1 MLKYI
6 YMDDAANKVCNRKVS
21 GTSFKIRSRRS
32 SVMLGIK
39 RYVAATVG
47 LILMALPAT
56 ALAAD
61 HHWDH
66 HWVRDHHG
74 FVVTRPGFVG
84 RTPYV
89 APRYAYS
96 GTPYVAPRYA
106 YSGVPYAAPGYAY
119 QGTPYVAPG
128 YAYQGTPYVTPY
140 ASASTGNL
148 SYLMEKRQEAM
159 NAIAAANRSGNT
171 AGAHRMWE
179 VYNSYNQRIAAA
191 GGGALRY

>member
-1 MLKYI
+1 
-6 YMDDAANKVCNRKVS
+6 
-21 GTSFKIRSRRS
+21 
-32 SVMLGIK
+32 MLGIK

-61 HHWDH
+61 HNWDH
-66 HWVRDHHG
+66 HWVRDHNG

-89 APRYAYS
+89 APGYAYS

-106 YSGVPYAAPGYAY
+106 YQGTPYAAPYAY
-119 QGTPYVAPG
+119 GATPYVAP
-128 YAYQGTPYVTPY
+128 Y
-140 ASASTGNL
+140 ASAPTGNL
-148 SYLMEKRQEAM
+148 SYLMQKRQEALS
-159 NAIAAANRSGNT
+159 AIDAANRSGNT
-171 AGAHRMWE
+171 ARAHNMWE
-179 VYNSYNQRIAAA
+179 VYNTYNQRIAAA

>member
-1 MLKYI
+1 
-6 YMDDAANKVCNRKVS
+6 
-21 GTSFKIRSRRS
+21 
-32 SVMLGIK
+32 MLGIK

-84 RTPYV
+84 PTPYV
-89 APRYAYS
+89 APRYAYT

-106 YSGVPYAAPGYAY
+106 YSGVPY
-119 QGTPYVAPG
+119 VAPG
-128 YAYQGTPYVTPY
+128 YAYQGTPYATPY

-148 SYLMEKRQEAM
+148 SYLMEKRQEAL
-159 NAIAAANRSGNT
+159 NAIVAANRSGNT